1 MEIKIN
7 TQERNYIL
15 KPNLSEEISQN
26 IDNTVT
32 RIKCNVPLARHKGI
46 IVENIDKPQEI
57 VKASIAADILE
68 EITREEPRF
77 KTEEIHVSDI
87 EGLSGKLSIG
97 IKGGID
103 NE

>member
-32 RIKCNVPLARHKGI
+32 RIKCNVPLGRHKGI
-46 IVENIDKPQEI
+46 KI

-68 EITREEPRF
+68 EITREESRF

-87 EGLSGKLSIG
+87 EGLSGKLSVS
-97 IKGGID
+97 IKGGIY

>member
-46 IVENIDKPQEI
+46 IVENIDKPQDLLRQ
-57 VKASIAADILE
+57 V
-68 EITREEPRF
+68 
-77 KTEEIHVSDI
+77 
-87 EGLSGKLSIG
+87 
-97 IKGGID
+97 
-103 NE
+103 

>member
-1 MEIKIN
+1 MEIKTD
-7 TQERNYIL
+7 TQERNYIF
-15 KPNLSEEISQN
+15 KFNLSEEINQN

-57 VKASIAADILE
+57 VKASIIADLVE
-68 EITREEPRF
+68 EIDREEPRF
-77 KTEEIHVSDI
+77 KTTEINISTQESLI
-87 EGLSGKLSIG
+87 GKLSVSL
-97 IKGGID
+97 KGEI

>member
-7 TQERNYIL
+7 TQERNYL
-15 KPNLSEEISQN
+15 FKPNLSEEVSQN
-26 IDNTVT
+26 IDNIVT

-68 EITREEPRF
+68 EITREESRF

-87 EGLSGKLSIG
+87 EGLSGKLSVS
-97 IKGGID
+97 IKGEIE

>member
-32 RIKCNVPLARHKGI
+32 RIKCNVPLGRHL
-46 IVENIDKPQEI
+46 
-57 VKASIAADILE
+57 SL
-68 EITREEPRF
+68 
-77 KTEEIHVSDI
+77 IHI
-87 EGLSGKLSIG
+87 
-97 IKGGID
+97 
-103 NE
+103 

>member
-7 TQERNYIL
+7 TQERNYIF
-15 KPNLSEEISQN
+15 KPDLTEEISQN

-46 IVENIDKPQEI
+46 IAENIDKPQEL

-68 EITREEPRF
+68 EITREESRF
-77 KTEEIHVSDI
+77 KVEEIQVSNI
-87 EGLSGKLSIG
+87 EGITGKLSVN